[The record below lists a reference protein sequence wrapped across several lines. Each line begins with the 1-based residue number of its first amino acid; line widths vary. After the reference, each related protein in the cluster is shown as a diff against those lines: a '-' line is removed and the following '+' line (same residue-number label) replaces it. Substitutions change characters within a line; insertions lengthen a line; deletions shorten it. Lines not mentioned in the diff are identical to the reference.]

1 MKGDK
6 KGIEALNKVLK
17 NELTAINQYFLHARM
32 FRNWGLEKLNDYQYK
47 QSIRVMKEADEL
59 IERVLF
65 LEGLPNLQNLG
76 KLLIGENVVE
86 CLQGDL
92 KYEQTIQR
100 PLLIEAIAL
109 CEETQ
114 DYVSRDLLEELL
126 EGCEKAIDWLETQ
139 QSLIDN
145 VTLPGPPLICIPTTA
160 GTSADVSQFAI
171 INNEMERVKIAIISK
186 AVVPD
191 VALID
196 PSATLT
202 MSPYLTACTGIDALV
217 HAIEAFVSTAHSPI
231 FDVHALEAIRL
242 ISAHLLDA
250 LAKPDDMGL
259 RSSLMRASLEAGLAF
274 SNASLGAVH
283 AMAHSLGGYLG
294 LPHGECNAILL
305 DHVMDF
311 NFENAG
317 DRYGKIAEAM
327 GLDLRNLTTR
337 EKKQALLGVIARLK
351 KDAGISRTLG
361 DRGTRMSDIP
371 ALAEKALKDPCLVTN
386 PRLAGRRDIEVIYE
400 NAL

>member
-1 MKGDK
+1 MKGDPK
-6 KGIEALNKVLK
+6 AIGHLQAQLK

-114 DYVSRDLLEELL
+114 DYVSRDLLTELL

-145 VTLPGPPLICIPTTA
+145 VTLP
-160 GTSADVSQFAI
+160 
-171 INNEMERVKIAIISK
+171 N
-186 AVVPD
+186 
-191 VALID
+191 
-196 PSATLT
+196 
-202 MSPYLTACTGIDALV
+202 YLQS
-217 HAIEAFVSTAHSPI
+217 HM
-231 FDVHALEAIRL
+231 
-242 ISAHLLDA
+242 
-250 LAKPDDMGL
+250 DD
-259 RSSLMRASLEAGLAF
+259 
-274 SNASLGAVH
+274 
-283 AMAHSLGGYLG
+283 
-294 LPHGECNAILL
+294 
-305 DHVMDF
+305 
-311 NFENAG
+311 
-317 DRYGKIAEAM
+317 
-327 GLDLRNLTTR
+327 
-337 EKKQALLGVIARLK
+337 
-351 KDAGISRTLG
+351 
-361 DRGTRMSDIP
+361 
-371 ALAEKALKDPCLVTN
+371 
-386 PRLAGRRDIEVIYE
+386 
-400 NAL
+400 